1 MACDLQG
8 TLKEIKMIVKF
19 PRVSKFI
26 VRLNV
31 NGVFF
36 DSLPVSLRV
45 AEELEA
51 SLQRQ
56 MPAALVSIEEAM

>member
-1 MACDLQG
+1 
-8 TLKEIKMIVKF
+8 MIVKF